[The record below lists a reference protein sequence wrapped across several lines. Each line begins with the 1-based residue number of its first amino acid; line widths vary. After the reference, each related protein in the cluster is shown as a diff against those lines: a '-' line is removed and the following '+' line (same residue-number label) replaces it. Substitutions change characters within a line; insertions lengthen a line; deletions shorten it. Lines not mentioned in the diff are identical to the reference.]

1 MSQEKLWEHEY
12 AGLLTELQNK
22 VGGTIDPV
30 EWNEQPKG
38 ELQRGYVV
46 EPSFFL
52 YEAFCCEV
60 DGLAMRVEISPFPFA
75 GDASLDDQDIVE
87 YLVISSQSR
96 TPGNFRIRPEGVF
109 DKVRK
114 ALKLHW
120 EFETHDKA
128 FDRRFN
134 LEVPDEE
141 SKASLMRGEVKETIV
156 GLLPF
161 EYLQAHAGG
170 LRYSQLLS
178 SKRQLAP
185 QEVIARMQRLAKL
198 AQLLANDVV

>member
-1 MSQEKLWEHEY
+1 MSQEKLWQEEY
-12 AGLLTELQNK
+12 AILLADLQSK
-22 VGGTIDPV
+22 FGGRIDPV
-30 EWNEQPKG
+30 EWKQPSS

-52 YEAFCCEV
+52 YEAFCCEM
-60 DGLAMRVEISPFPFA
+60 DGVPMRVEISPFPFA
-75 GDASLDDQDIVE
+75 GDASLDDEDAVE
-87 YLVISSQSR
+87 YLVISSQSQ

-128 FDRRFN
+128 FDRKFN
-134 LEVPDEE
+134 LEVPDDK
-141 SKASLMRGEVKETIV
+141 SKLSLMRGEVKEAIV
-156 GLLPF
+156 KLLPF

-170 LRYSQLLS
+170 LRYSQMLS
-178 SKRQLAP
+178 RKQQLAL
-185 QEVIARMQRLAKL
+185 QEVSERMQRVASL
-198 AQLLANDVV
+198 AQLLASDVV

>member
-1 MSQEKLWEHEY
+1 MSQEKLWQKEY
-12 AGLLTELQNK
+12 AILLGELQK
-22 VGGTIDPV
+22 KFGGRIDPV
-30 EWNEQPKG
+30 EWKQPTG

-52 YEAFCCEV
+52 YEAFCCEM
-60 DGLAMRVEISPFPFA
+60 DGVPVRIEISPFPFA
-75 GDASLDDQDIVE
+75 GDASLDDEDVVE

-128 FDRRFN
+128 FDSKFN

-141 SKASLMRGEVKETIV
+141 SKASLMCGEVKEAIT

-170 LRYSQLLS
+170 LRYSQMLS
-178 SKRQLAP
+178 RKQQLAP
-185 QEVIARMQRLAKL
+185 EEVSERMQRIAKL
-198 AQLLANDVV
+198 AQLLAGYVV